1 MRKSGKT
8 FLIIGL
14 IASICGFVAILV
26 LLIYNLINNLEFLSD
41 TMRMQL
47 RMAAGY
53 LLVVSIISAISINSI
68 SKGLHIAG
76 IVICA
81 ISLYQTFGVVTFSL
95 VGFII
100 KAIDITNLEKGQ
112 QRRNVSARI
121 ENGSTIQNY
130 NQVNIDYKIYVKNH
144 IGSYIVSIIFSI
156 IYLCLYGYGF
166 YALAKLLFGARD
178 GAAIAGGLLF
188 IMISP
193 LLFLLLGIIIA
204 GLIAPILAIASPDE
218 KVLKY
223 NIKMSS
229 LSLTF
234 INGYASKNILN
245 QIDIDNRNSSIY

>member
-8 FLIIGL
+8 FLMIGL
-14 IASICGFVAILV
+14 IASVVGFVAILV
-26 LLIYNLINNLEFLSD
+26 LLIYNLINHLEFLSD

-53 LLVVSIISAISINSI
+53 LLVVSILSAISINSI

-112 QRRNVSARI
+112 QRRNGSARI
-121 ENGSTIQNY
+121 ENGNTVQNY

-178 GAAIAGGLLF
+178 GAAIPGGILFILLSPFLFIILFIIIFGLL
-188 IMISP
+188 
-193 LLFLLLGIIIA
+193 
-204 GLIAPILAIASPDE
+204 APIMAIKSPSNGT
-218 KVLKY
+218 LKY
-223 NIKMSS
+223 NVKMGF

-234 INGYASKNILN
+234 VNAYASKNILN
-245 QIDIDNRNSSIY
+245 QIDIDNRNSTRY

>member
-8 FLIIGL
+8 FTMVGL
-14 IASICGFVAILV
+14 IVSICGFVAILV
-26 LLIYNLINNLEFLSD
+26 LLIYNLINHLEFLSD

-53 LLVVSIISAISINSI
+53 LLVVSILSAISINSI

-112 QRRNVSARI
+112 QSRNVSARI

-144 IGSYIVSIIFSI
+144 IGSYIVSIIFSL
-156 IYLCLYGYGF
+156 IYLGLYGYGMYELWQF
-166 YALAKLLFGARD
+166 IYGPGLIGYML
-178 GAAIAGGLLF
+178 LLF
-188 IMISP
+188 IFSP
-193 LLFLLLGIIIA
+193 LIVGVLGIIIA

-223 NIKMSS
+223 NIKMASI
-229 LSLTF
+229 SLTF

-245 QIDIDNRNSSIY
+245 QIDIDNRNSTRC